1 MRADTNRY
9 SELEGPDPESG
20 AKGRAPYSPPN
31 TVYSNSCALAGRKR
45 GRSPTPSE
53 FLVDEDDQPEPA
65 DAYNITEVEIHEFVV
80 IGDHERVKAMYYII
94 FCHIQEK
101 SMKIVLKIWIKVI
114 QQKKQ
119 SQYPYI
125 GGEETR
131 PNWWPKDVR
140 HTEPDHLLKSG

>member
-9 SELEGPDPESG
+9 SELEGSDPESG

-31 TVYSNSCALAGRKR
+31 TVYSNLCALAGRKR

-65 DAYNITEVEIHEFVV
+65 DAYNTLEFECEVVM
-80 IGDHERVKAMYYII
+80 IGDKKRIKEIYFLI
-94 FCHIQEK
+94 FCEIQEK
-101 SMKIVLKIWIKVI
+101 SLKIVLKIWIKAI
-114 QQKKQ
+114 QSKKQ
-119 SQYPYI
+119 SLFPYN
-125 GGEETR
+125 GKEKTKPG
-131 PNWWPKDVR
+131 WWPEGVP